1 MKHKYLLFFLLGF
14 VFIPLVIAA
23 QDSPKDTSGEPGD
36 TLVKKKKTEK
46 RWTFGGL
53 PVLGYNS
60 DIGLQFGVLGN
71 LFDYGDRSKYPKYDQ
86 QYYAE
91 VSFTTKGG
99 GIYQFFYDSYK
110 LIKNIRTTANI
121 TYLTEQS
128 LDFYGFNGY
137 KAVYN
142 HSWEDD
148 EDTAYLSRVFYRQE
162 RKILRIGADFQGKF
176 FAEHLN
182 WLAGF
187 TYFQVETGPVDIQKL
202 NKGKK
207 EDKQLPDTPGLFNLY
222 TGWDILSPTEV
233 DGGTNNYVK
242 LGFIYDTR
250 DNEPNPMKGIWSE
263 VIFLLAPG
271 FISDGEYSF
280 IRLSVIHRQYFTLVK
295 NNLSFAYRIGYMGT
309 IAGKSPYYFLPYMI
323 NSYSI
328 TTTVDGLGGSQT
340 IRGIKR
346 NRVVGDGVAFVNT
359 ELRWKF
365 WHFRFLNR
373 NWYAALNAFIDAGMV
388 VQDRPV
394 DEQSITPG
402 YNPSD
407 YFSNTP
413 EYPHVGVGGGLR
425 LVMDQNFVIAG
436 DVGLALD
443 KRDGDSGVYIGLGYL
458 F

>member
-36 TLVKKKKTEK
+36 TITKKKKTEK

-148 EDTAYLSRVFYRQE
+148 KDTAYISRVFYRQE

-263 VIFLLAPG
+263 VIFLVAPG
-271 FISDGEYSF
+271 FISDGEHSF
-280 IRLSVIHRQYFTLVK
+280 IRLSVIHRQYFTLIK
-295 NNLSFAYRIGYMGT
+295 DNLSFAYRIGYMGT

-340 IRGIKR
+340 IR
-346 NRVVGDGVAFVNT
+346 
-359 ELRWKF
+359 E
-365 WHFRFLNR
+365 
-373 NWYAALNAFIDAGMV
+373 
-388 VQDRPV
+388 
-394 DEQSITPG
+394 
-402 YNPSD
+402 
-407 YFSNTP
+407 
-413 EYPHVGVGGGLR
+413 
-425 LVMDQNFVIAG
+425 
-436 DVGLALD
+436 
-443 KRDGDSGVYIGLGYL
+443 
-458 F
+458 

>member
-1 MKHKYLLFFLLGF
+1 MHEAEIPPSFLLSF
-14 VFIPLVIAA
+14 MFFPYILAA
-23 QDSPKDTSGEPGD
+23 QAKADKQKVTPGD
-36 TLVKKKKTEK
+36 SVTTKKKTEK
-46 RWTFGGL
+46 RWTYGGL

-71 LFDYGDRSKYPKYDQ
+71 IFDYGDRSKYPRYDQ

-110 LIKNIRTTANI
+110 LIKKIRTTANI

-148 EDTAYLSRVFYRQE
+148 QDTAYKSRVFYREQ

-176 FAEHLN
+176 FVEHLN

-187 TYFQVETGPVDIQKL
+187 SYFQVETEGVDVKKL
-202 NKGKK
+202 NKGKS
-207 EDKQLPDTPGLFNLY
+207 EDKQLPDTPGLYNLY
-222 TGWDILSPTEV
+222 SDWNILSPAER
-233 DGGTNNYVK
+233 DGGTNNYIK
-242 LGFIYDTR
+242 LGVIYDTR

-263 VIFLLAPG
+263 VVFLMAPG
-271 FISDGEYSF
+271 FISDGEFSF
-280 IRLSVIHRQYFTLVK
+280 IRLAITHRQYFTLVK
-295 NNLSFAYRIGYMGT
+295 DNLSFAYRIGYMGT

-365 WHFRFLNR
+365 WHFRLFNR
-373 NWYAALNAFIDAGMV
+373 NWYSALNAFVDAGMV

-394 DEQSITPG
+394 NEQDIAPG
-402 YNPSD
+402 YDPAD
-407 YFSNTP
+407 FFTDGP
-413 EYPHVGVGGGLR
+413 EYPHVGVGGGL
-425 LVMDQNFVIAG
+425 D
-436 DVGLALD
+436 
-443 KRDGDSGVYIGLGYL
+443 
-458 F
+458 